1 MGRFIRRL
9 PLIVLYVLQVRQLLI
24 KAVGFVGFVQA
35 AAAIRGGN
43 QIYRSL
49 LLCGVSKD
57 GSPC

>member
-1 MGRFIRRL
+1 MGRFICRL
-9 PLIVLYVLQVRQLLI
+9 PLIVLYVLQVCQLLI
-24 KAVGFVGFVQA
+24 KAVCFVQA

-49 LLCGVSKD
+49 LLCGVNKD